1 MQTLIIIIAM
11 TTLIIATIIFGVI
24 AAHKTSNNIIS
35 KIHFVYLE
43 KLDNECE
50 IEISKAMEY
59 LEIVNSPFDN

>member
-1 MQTLIIIIAM
+1 MQTLILIIAM

-43 KLDNECE
+43 K
-50 IEISKAMEY
+50 IR
-59 LEIVNSPFDN
+59 